1 MTPRRRAN
9 ALQAHSLHCQGLTY
23 RQIGARMQRSASTIA
38 GYIKDFHAHRDEIAE
53 TLAADQLVHSLAGI
67 NNPDPDLHQQHIQ
80 AARELRLQVDTLDR
94 LTDRR
99 QRRDRRV
106 FEEQSADSIRNLEA
120 YEELAE
126 TLIKSG
132 LWDDPTPL
140 DRFWQTSHF
149 PNEPNHLRRPAPRR
163 GAQSTQPRRPHSVPL
178 TSKHSNGTPRSTP
191 NNPAKHSIKPTKTTQ
206 FPDQTRSNP
215 NKPDHDRQRSPAKQ
229 GKSRAER
236 RKSKKKR
243 RQNPPEPPKLPKRPK
258 PRGPGYP
265 ASWDNPGGY
274 LPRRNEESSLVQEL
288 FGRPMS

>member
-23 RQIGARMQRSASTIA
+23 RQIAARMQRSASTIA

-126 TLIKSG
+126 TLITSG

-140 DRFWQTSHF
+140 DHFWQTSHF
-149 PNEPNHLRRPAPRR
+149 PNEPTTSVAPPR
-163 GAQSTQPRRPHSVPL
+163 GAVAQQP
-178 TSKHSNGTPRSTP
+178 
-191 NNPAKHSIKPTKTTQ
+191 A
-206 FPDQTRSNP
+206 
-215 NKPDHDRQRSPAKQ
+215 DRT
-229 GKSRAER
+229 
-236 RKSKKKR
+236 
-243 RQNPPEPPKLPKRPK
+243 
-258 PRGPGYP
+258 
-265 ASWDNPGGY
+265 
-274 LPRRNEESSLVQEL
+274 
-288 FGRPMS
+288 

>member
-23 RQIGARMQRSASTIA
+23 RQIAQRMQRSASTIA

-53 TLAADQLVHSLAGI
+53 TLAADQLVHSLAG
-67 NNPDPDLHQQHIQ
+67 HQQPRPRPPPATHQ

-126 TLIKSG
+126 TLITSG

-140 DRFWQTSHF
+140 DHFFQTGHF
-149 PNEPNHLRRPAPRR
+149 PNEPNQQPAVASSKSSPSGGAVAQQPAPHLMR
-163 GAQSTQPRRPHSVPL
+163 GLRGPAPQRPDQ
-178 TSKHSNGTPRSTP
+178 TP
-191 NNPAKHSIKPTKTTQ
+191 NNPAKHSIKPTRTTH
-206 FPDQTRSNP
+206 FLDQTRSNP
-215 NKPDHDRQRSPAKQ
+215 NKPDQDRQRSPAKHA
-229 GKSRAER
+229 KSRAER
-236 RKSKKKR
+236 RRSKKNR
-243 RQNPPEPPKLPKRPK
+243 RQRVP
-258 PRGPGYP
+258 
-265 ASWDNPGGY
+265 
-274 LPRRNEESSLVQEL
+274 
-288 FGRPMS
+288 

>member
-1 MTPRRRAN
+1 
-9 ALQAHSLHCQGLTY
+9 
-23 RQIGARMQRSASTIA
+23 MQRSASTIA
-38 GYIKDFHAHRDEIAE
+38 GYIKDFHAHRDEITE

-140 DRFWQTSHF
+140 DHFFQTGHF
-149 PNEPNHLRRPAPRR
+149 PNEPNQQPAVASSKSSPSG
-163 GAQSTQPRRPHSVPL
+163 GAVSAATTPTALDAGSVPL
-178 TSKHSNGTPRSTP
+178 PPLSTPRSTP
-191 NNPAKHSIKPTKTTQ
+191 KQPRKTLDQTHQNHPLPRSNPIKSE
-206 FPDQTRSNP
+206 QTRSRSQPKASKTGQIPSRTPKIKEKPPPTGSITRP
-215 NKPDHDRQRSPAKQ
+215 NCPSEPNLRPIDP
-229 GKSRAER
+229 GR
-236 RKSKKKR
+236 R
-243 RQNPPEPPKLPKRPK
+243 
-258 PRGPGYP
+258 PR
-265 ASWDNPGGY
+265 
-274 LPRRNEESSLVQEL
+274 LR
-288 FGRPMS
+288 

>member
-1 MTPRRRAN
+1 
-9 ALQAHSLHCQGLTY
+9 
-23 RQIGARMQRSASTIA
+23 MQRSASTIA

-149 PNEPNHLRRPAPRR
+149 PNEPTTSVAPRPDAGPR
-163 GAQSTQPRRPHSVPL
+163 APNHADRTASLSPPNTPTAHPDQP
-178 TSKHSNGTPRSTP
+178 P

-229 GKSRAER
+229 AKSRAER

-274 LPRRNEESSLVQEL
+274 LPRRNEHSALVQEL

>member
-23 RQIGARMQRSASTIA
+23 RQIAARMQRSASTIA

-126 TLIKSG
+126 TLITSG

-149 PNEPNHLRRPAPRR
+149 PNEPNQQPAVASSKSSPSGGAVAQQPAPHLMRGLR
-163 GAQSTQPRRPHSVPL
+163 GARP
-178 TSKHSNGTPRSTP
+178 TAPRSTP

-215 NKPDHDRQRSPAKQ
+215 NKPDQDHQRSPAKQ
-229 GKSRAER
+229 GQIPSRTPKIKEKPPPTGPITRPNCPGEPNLRPIDPGR
-236 RKSKKKR
+236 R
-243 RQNPPEPPKLPKRPK
+243 
-258 PRGPGYP
+258 PR
-265 ASWDNPGGY
+265 
-274 LPRRNEESSLVQEL
+274 LR
-288 FGRPMS
+288 

>member
-23 RQIGARMQRSASTIA
+23 RQIAQRMQRSASTIA

-67 NNPDPDLHQQHIQ
+67 NNPDPDLHQQHIN

-99 QRRDRRV
+99 QRRDRRI

-140 DRFWQTSHF
+140 DHFFQTGYF
-149 PNEPNHLRRPAPRR
+149 PNEPNQQPAVASSKSSPSGGAVAQRRLSGDFSPPNPSAPR
-163 GAQSTQPRRPHSVPL
+163 SDPKQPRKTHDQTHQNHPI
-178 TSKHSNGTPRSTP
+178 PRS
-191 NNPAKHSIKPTKTTQ
+191 NPIKSE
-206 FPDQTRSNP
+206 QTRS
-215 NKPDHDRQRSPAKQ
+215 RSPTIPSKTRQ
-229 GKSRAER
+229 IPSRTPKIKEKA
-236 RKSKKKR
+236 
-243 RQNPPEPPKLPKRPK
+243 PPKPT
-258 PRGPGYP
+258 
-265 ASWDNPGGY
+265 
-274 LPRRNEESSLVQEL
+274 
-288 FGRPMS
+288 

>member
-23 RQIGARMQRSASTIA
+23 RQIAARMQRSASTIA

-99 QRRDRRV
+99 QRRDRRI

-149 PNEPNHLRRPAPRR
+149 PNEPTTSVAPRPDAGPR
-163 GAQSTQPRRPHSVPL
+163 APNHADRTASLSPPNTPTAHPDQP
-178 TSKHSNGTPRSTP
+178 P

-215 NKPDHDRQRSPAKQ
+215 NKPDQDRPTIPSKTRQIP
-229 GKSRAER
+229 SRTPKIKE
-236 RKSKKKR
+236 K
-243 RQNPPEPPKLPKRPK
+243 PPPKPT
-258 PRGPGYP
+258 
-265 ASWDNPGGY
+265 
-274 LPRRNEESSLVQEL
+274 
-288 FGRPMS
+288 

>member
-23 RQIGARMQRSASTIA
+23 RQIAQRMQRSASTIA

-126 TLIKSG
+126 TLITSG

-140 DRFWQTSHF
+140 DHFFQTGYF
-149 PNEPNHLRRPAPRR
+149 PNEPNQQPAVASCPRAPPP
-163 GAQSTQPRRPHSVPL
+163 GELS
-178 TSKHSNGTPRSTP
+178 RS
-191 NNPAKHSIKPTKTTQ
+191 
-206 FPDQTRSNP
+206 D
-215 NKPDHDRQRSPAKQ
+215 
-229 GKSRAER
+229 
-236 RKSKKKR
+236 
-243 RQNPPEPPKLPKRPK
+243 
-258 PRGPGYP
+258 
-265 ASWDNPGGY
+265 
-274 LPRRNEESSLVQEL
+274 
-288 FGRPMS
+288 

>member
-23 RQIGARMQRSASTIA
+23 RQIAARMQRSASTIA

-140 DRFWQTSHF
+140 DRFWQTSYF
-149 PNEPNHLRRPAPRR
+149 PNEPITPVNPLPRAGPRAPPPR
-163 GAQSTQPRRPHSVPL
+163 GAVAQRPSDLRPFQRPPIRPQ
-178 TSKHSNGTPRSTP
+178 TTPQ
-191 NNPAKHSIKPTKTTQ
+191 N
-206 FPDQTRSNP
+206 TRSNP
-215 NKPDHDRQRSPAKQ
+215 PKPPNSPIKPDQIRTNPITIANDPQQNKANPEPN
-229 GKSRAER
+229 AENQ
-236 RKSKKKR
+236 RKSAAKTH
-243 RQNPPEPPKLPKRPK
+243 LSRPNY
-258 PRGPGYP
+258 PRGPSP
-265 ASWDNPGGY
+265 AVLDTPPAGTTPAATSPDATRNP
-274 LPRRNEESSLVQEL
+274 PSSRNSSAA
-288 FGRPMS
+288 P

>member
-23 RQIGARMQRSASTIA
+23 RQIAARMQRSASTIA

-67 NNPDPDLHQQHIQ
+67 NNPDPDLHQQHIN

-149 PNEPNHLRRPAPRR
+149 PNEPTTSVAPRPDA
-163 GAQSTQPRRPHSVPL
+163 GPRAPNHADRTASLSPP
-178 TSKHSNGTPRSTP
+178 NTPT
-191 NNPAKHSIKPTKTTQ
+191 AH
-206 FPDQTRSNP
+206 PDQPQTTPQNTRSNP
-215 NKPDHDRQRSPAKQ
+215 PKPPNSPIKPDQIRTNPITIANDPQ
-229 GKSRAER
+229 
-236 RKSKKKR
+236 
-243 RQNPPEPPKLPKRPK
+243 QNKANPEPNAENQRKGAAKTHLSRPNY
-258 PRGPGYP
+258 PRGPGP
-265 ASWDNPGGY
+265 AALDTPPAGTTPAATSPDATRNP
-274 LPRRNEESSLVQEL
+274 PSSRNSSAA
-288 FGRPMS
+288 P